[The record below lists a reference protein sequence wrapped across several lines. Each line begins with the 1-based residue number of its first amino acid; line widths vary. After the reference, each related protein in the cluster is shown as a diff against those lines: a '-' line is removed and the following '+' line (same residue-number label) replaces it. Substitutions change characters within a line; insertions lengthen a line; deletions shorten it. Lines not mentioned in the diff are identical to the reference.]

1 MKEVNPKIN
10 GVFAERFD
18 LAREEAAL
26 LDEEQRSGQV
36 DFGSKPLFG
45 VPCTIKEFIKVK
57 GMPHTGGLVSCADN
71 IATED
76 AEVVQRIRRAGA
88 VVMAT
93 SNVPEGGMWM
103 ETFNKIRGRTN
114 NPWNLS
120 RTAGGSS
127 GGEAA
132 LVSTGA
138 SPFGIGS
145 DIAGSI
151 RIPAGFCGTTGH
163 KPSGRRVPNTGH
175 WGGLSPTTN
184 PFLVIG
190 PLTRTV
196 SDARL
201 LLSILEGADGV
212 DTDVLDWP
220 SPALPDLGSVRYALV
235 DSVSG
240 IRSSAG
246 MRAALLRGG
255 KALSNR
261 GASEFSLPKSLLDKA
276 KAVWSNAMSA
286 ASRDGKTFE
295 MVLGRGSP
303 ISIRKEAIKF
313 MRRKSEF
320 TLPALGAV
328 GFEKIMNRLPD
339 PFLPKGP
346 ALSSLQEDLENELG
360 ENGVLLVPPYSREA
374 PRHGAPLLTP
384 LHFVFTGVFSVL
396 EFPATQIPCALSG
409 GLPTGIQVV
418 GPRGAD
424 SLCLRLGQVL
434 EDSLG
439 GWRRSM

>member
-1 MKEVNPKIN
+1 MQTLSRNQILTASVQSIARAIRTGALTPTGVLEVHITRMKEVNPKIN

-163 KPSGRRVPNTGH
+163 KPSGRRVPNT
-175 WGGLSPTTN
+175 
-184 PFLVIG
+184 
-190 PLTRTV
+190 
-196 SDARL
+196 
-201 LLSILEGADGV
+201 
-212 DTDVLDWP
+212 
-220 SPALPDLGSVRYALV
+220 
-235 DSVSG
+235 
-240 IRSSAG
+240 
-246 MRAALLRGG
+246 
-255 KALSNR
+255 
-261 GASEFSLPKSLLDKA
+261 
-276 KAVWSNAMSA
+276 
-286 ASRDGKTFE
+286 
-295 MVLGRGSP
+295 
-303 ISIRKEAIKF
+303 
-313 MRRKSEF
+313 
-320 TLPALGAV
+320 
-328 GFEKIMNRLPD
+328 
-339 PFLPKGP
+339 
-346 ALSSLQEDLENELG
+346 
-360 ENGVLLVPPYSREA
+360 
-374 PRHGAPLLTP
+374 
-384 LHFVFTGVFSVL
+384 
-396 EFPATQIPCALSG
+396 
-409 GLPTGIQVV
+409 
-418 GPRGAD
+418 
-424 SLCLRLGQVL
+424 
-434 EDSLG
+434 
-439 GWRRSM
+439 